1 MSLDDWKHQTVKI
14 IVWIVCSSCMMQ
26 VCWSL
31 VLLCHNSCEHV
42 PWSKLDDQRYWLSK
56 YHAAKR
62 TEYSETL
69 STEPTNN
76 RSTDYLEVCT
86 EHKVVSAEYNERA
99 PDEKGTEYD
108 DDSTKYNEIS
118 TEYNEVRTEY
128 KQVSTAYEDLSTEYG
143 VLSTEQDKESTE
155 YNEESTEYDEE
166 STEYNNESTEYNEYA
181 PNIMK

>member
-1 MSLDDWKHQTVKI
+1 M
-14 IVWIVCSSCMMQ
+14 WIVCASCMTH

-31 VLLCHNSCEHV
+31 VLLCRNPCEHV
-42 PWSKLDDQRYWLSK
+42 PWSKLDDQMYWLSE

-62 TEYSETL
+62 TEYNETL
-69 STEPTNN
+69 STELTNKG
-76 RSTDYLEVCT
+76 STYYHEVCT
-86 EHKVVSAEYNERA
+86 EHKVVSAKYNEIA
-99 PDEKGTEYD
+99 PDEKATEYD
-108 DDSTKYNEIS
+108 DDSTKYNETS

-128 KQVSTAYEDLSTEYG
+128 KQVSTTYEDLSTEYG